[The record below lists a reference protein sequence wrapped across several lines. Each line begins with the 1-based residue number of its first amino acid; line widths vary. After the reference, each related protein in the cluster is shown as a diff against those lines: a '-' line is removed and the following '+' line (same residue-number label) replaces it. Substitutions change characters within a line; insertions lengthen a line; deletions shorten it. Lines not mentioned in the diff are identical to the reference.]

1 MKRGGLF
8 MPFFLDSLKNI
19 LKESIPDI
27 VIKYSV
33 KAKEFET
40 VETKREGD
48 QYVCAKMKIDT
59 FGNYLKFPREVLQ
72 SAGFTDNEINQ
83 FLNHPEDIP
92 YNRRDSVL
100 NEMRKYIVNNYVE
113 KNNYYR
119 MLHGLPDMEDNEE
132 IWMDYELYEKYDV
145 PPAPIHEVSHDN
157 LLMLES
163 FGEIQKLI
171 DRFPEKTYLTFLGK
185 RRVELTIARLADNFE
200 ILYFPRIA
208 GQDNFYKEFMMT
220 YESCREYF
228 MSIIYN
234 RFYTSKYDQ
243 YDNFI
248 AFDILIMA
256 INKMISSALIR
267 FKQREFYDIET
278 MKIFLNAYGVPLVS
292 TLNIQQLRLLCKNI
306 NILLKEK
313 CTNKVFIDI
322 MDLLNFGNIQVKKYY
337 LIKQRKMTESGKPMF
352 IYKTDEHGNHT
363 DELDLEKMYDFYF
376 LHTAIDNYRIQSI
389 DMADKIDYRNMIS
402 GDLYWQEDEKLK
414 NKLLHSKFNYIET
427 KYIDFDVIYRM
438 QNLLFETEHLTRIV
452 LDNPITKSIPI
463 SLAKLVSN
471 DVRVYN
477 AFLFLICMMCKYYH
491 VKPSLLTTPSKVMYI
506 KQFDFDK
513 DLKVIVQDI
522 EGKCKTINSTKI
534 FGFNFNANL
543 TKIQEDV
550 ANNRKLDKRLLKYIN
565 ALVLKDVNAINSMYL
580 QVREL
585 RSLLI
590 EQMMKAESIEVYN
603 AYDKLYQTLLTTD
616 YNRENFKLKDGT
628 IPESY
633 DECLKEADY
642 ALYECYTKANTE
654 DEISDIIDYVTERF
668 TTLFQDTKYLNQ
680 MKIMDKR
687 QVQNIIKLLNF
698 FKSYTVMIKDMNFL
712 IVLDDKYLNT
722 IYMKSGLQF
731 ESDIIIDDRSHVN
744 ELYDGLNRLYGY
756 ERINKTVELDN
767 QQLFLTDITPHTD
780 SKFNDKSFY
789 KPRLL
794 SNNRMYIN
802 HQIKKYLNKFKAHQK
817 LKYIEGQTMGG
828 TISTIDKSELVN
840 HAKYKSVIKRYI
852 NKCLHI
858 KPKYNGTMNIK
869 PIYIQFEEEYG
880 MITSL
885 SIHELNKLDFNL
897 SVLEHVKHNSNVLVL
912 SRQKYQSELQSNCDR
927 MKFIDQFA
935 MEDNQLTQ
943 HEKTTLIAAPNISQ
957 YVQHTSY
964 FNVKMRPIFNTN
976 LPINQTIGMKES
988 IKFIYHD

>member
-1 MKRGGLF
+1 

-27 VIKYSV
+27 AIKYSV

-59 FGNYLKFPREVLQ
+59 FNNYLKFPREVLQ
-72 SAGFTDNEINQ
+72 AAGFTDDEINR
-83 FLNHPEDIP
+83 FLNHPDDIP

-100 NEMRKYIVNNYVE
+100 NAMRKYIVDNYVE

-119 MLHGLPDMEDNEE
+119 MLYGLPDMEDTEE

-145 PPAPIHEVSHDN
+145 PPAPIHQVSHDN

-200 ILYFPRIA
+200 ILYFPRLA

-256 INKMISSALIR
+256 INKMISNALIR

-322 MDLLNFGNIQVKKYY
+322 MDLLNFGNIQIKKYY
-337 LIKQRKMTESGKPMF
+337 LVKQRKMTESGKPMF
-352 IYKTDEHGNHT
+352 IYKADEDGNHT

-376 LHTAIDNYRIQSI
+376 LHTTIDNYRIQSI
-389 DMADKIDYRNMIS
+389 DMADRVEYSNMIS

-452 LDNPITKSIPI
+452 LDNDITKSISI

-471 DVRVYN
+471 DVKVYD
-477 AFLFLICMMCKYYH
+477 AFLFLVCMMCKYYH

-506 KQFDFDK
+506 KQFDFDE
-513 DLKVIVQDI
+513 DLRVIVQDI
-522 EGKCKTINSTKI
+522 EGKCKTIDSQKI

-543 TKIQEDV
+543 TKIQEDIT
-550 ANNRKLDKRLLKYIN
+550 NNRKLDKRLLKYIN

-580 QVREL
+580 QVKEL
-585 RSLLI
+585 RSLLV
-590 EQMMKAESIEVYN
+590 EQMMQAESIEVYN

-616 YNRENFKLKDGT
+616 YNRENFKLRDGT

-633 DECLKEADY
+633 DECLKESDY
-642 ALYECYTKANTE
+642 ALYECYTNAKTE
-654 DEISDIIDYVTERF
+654 DEISDIIDYITERF

-712 IVLDDKYLNT
+712 IVLDDKYLNAM
-722 IYMKSGLQF
+722 YMKSGVEF
-731 ESDIIIDDRSHVN
+731 KSDIIIDDRSHVN
-744 ELYDGLNRLYGY
+744 ELYDGLNHLYGY
-756 ERINKTVELDN
+756 DYINKTVKLDN
-767 QQLFLTDITPHTD
+767 QQLFLTDLAPETNPTF
-780 SKFNDKSFY
+780 SNKVFY

-794 SNNRMYIN
+794 HDNRFYIN
-802 HQIKKYLNKFKAHQK
+802 PQIKKYFNKFKAHQK
-817 LKYIEGQTMGG
+817 LKYLEGQVMGEIIN
-828 TISTIDKSELVN
+828 TVDKSEFVN
-840 HAKYKSVIKRYI
+840 DIKYSSVIKKYI
-852 NKCLHI
+852 NKYLHI
-858 KPKYNGTMNIK
+858 KTNYTEKMRPKS
-869 PIYIQFEEEYG
+869 IYIQFEEGNE
-880 MITSL
+880 MDAKFT
-885 SIHELNKLDFNL
+885 IHELNDLEFVTT
-897 SVLEHVKHNSNVLVL
+897 VLEHVKHKSHII
-912 SRQKYQSELQSNCDR
+912 
-927 MKFIDQFA
+927 IDLKSLLN
-935 MEDNQLTQ
+935 M
-943 HEKTTLIAAPNISQ
+943 NIK
-957 YVQHTSY
+957 V
-964 FNVKMRPIFNTN
+964 
-976 LPINQTIGMKES
+976 NQTMGMKES

>member
-1 MKRGGLF
+1 
-8 MPFFLDSLKNI
+8 MPFFLDSLKSI
-19 LKESIPDI
+19 LKESVPDI
-27 VIKYSV
+27 VVKYSAQ
-33 KAKEFET
+33 AKEFET
-40 VETKREGD
+40 VDSKRDGD

-59 FGNYLKFPREVLQ
+59 FNNYLKFPKEVLQ
-72 SAGFTDNEINQ
+72 NAGFTDDEIKRYM
-83 FLNHPEDIP
+83 NHPSDIP

-100 NEMRKYIVNNYVE
+100 LAMRNYIVENYVE
-113 KNNYYR
+113 QNNYYR
-119 MLHGLPDMEDNEE
+119 MLYGLPDIEDKEE
-132 IWMDYELYEKYDV
+132 IWMDYELYAQYDV

-171 DRFPEKTYLTFLGK
+171 DRFPEKKYLSYLGK

-200 ILYFPRIA
+200 ILYFPRLS

-248 AFDILIMA
+248 AFDILIMT
-256 INKMISSALIR
+256 INRMISGALLR
-267 FKQREFYDIET
+267 FKQREFYDVDT

-337 LIKQRKMTESGKPMF
+337 LIKQRKMNEYGKPMF
-352 IYKTDEHGNHT
+352 VYKADEDGNLTDN
-363 DELDLEKMYDFYF
+363 LDLEKMYDFYF
-376 LHTAIDNYRIQSI
+376 LHTSIDNYRIQSI
-389 DMADKIDYRNMIS
+389 DTADRIEYRNMIS
-402 GDLYWQEDEKLK
+402 GDLYWQEDERLK
-414 NKLLHSKFNYIET
+414 NKLLNSKFNYIET

-438 QNLLFETEHLTRIV
+438 QNLIFETEHLTRIV
-452 LDNPITKSIPI
+452 LDNKITKSILI
-463 SLAKLVSN
+463 SLSKLVSN
-471 DVRVYN
+471 DVKLYD
-477 AFLFLICMMCKYYH
+477 AFIFLICMMCKYYH

-506 KQFDFDK
+506 KEFDFDK
-513 DLKVIVQDI
+513 DLRVIVQDI

-543 TKIQEDV
+543 SKIQDDV
-550 ANNRKLDKRLLKYIN
+550 LADRKLDKRLLKYIN
-565 ALVLKDVNAINSMYL
+565 ALVLKDVNAINAMYI
-580 QVREL
+580 QVKEL
-585 RSLLI
+585 RNLLI
-590 EQMMKAESIEVYN
+590 DQMMRAESIEVYN

-633 DECLKEADY
+633 DECLKDSDY
-642 ALYECYTKANTE
+642 ALYECYMNANTE

-712 IVLDDKYLNT
+712 IIFDDKYLNT
-722 IYMKSGLQF
+722 IFMKSGIELNG
-731 ESDIIIDDRSHVN
+731 DIIIDDRSHVN
-744 ELYDGLNRLYGY
+744 DIYDGLSRLKGY
-756 ERINKTVELDN
+756 NKINKTLSLDN
-767 QQLFLTDITPHTD
+767 QQLFLTDIAPYTD
-780 SKFNDKSFY
+780 STFKDKSFY
-789 KPRLL
+789 KPRILYNKL
-794 SNNRMYIN
+794 IHIN
-802 HQIKKYLNKFKAHQK
+802 ERFKKYLNHTILYQK
-817 LKYIEGQTMGG
+817 LNFAEGKVLGG
-828 TISTIDKSELVN
+828 SIYPTDKS
-840 HAKYKSVIKRYI
+840 KFI
-852 NKCLHI
+852 I
-858 KPKYNGTMNIK
+858 KPKYFSNFKKDVDLFINMK
-869 PIYIQFEEEYG
+869 PYYNN
-880 MITSL
+880 T
-885 SIHELNKLDFNL
+885 IHNT
-897 SVLEHVKHNSNVLVL
+897 
-912 SRQKYQSELQSNCDR
+912 
-927 MKFIDQFA
+927 KFIYFD
-935 MEDNQLTQ
+935 EDYNIESEIVPC
-943 HEKTTLIAAPNISQ
+943 EKTTLKSKPFVSES
-957 YVQHTSY
+957 VQKDSY
-964 FNVKMRPIFNTN
+964 TVVNMQPLLCMNNMVHQSLSMRD
-976 LPINQTIGMKES
+976 S